1 MKGQQSHLRTRI
13 PAEGMNYKGYNI
25 AVHEFGH
32 NVEQTISMYN
42 VDNFMMAGVPNTAFT
57 EALAFV
63 FQKRDLQLLGIENND
78 PEKDKMD
85 ILDKFWS
92 LYEIM
97 GVSMLDISIWEWL
110 YGNPNALESALEN
123 IVRNALRYSHTKI
136 EVGFAVDKDG
146 ITITV
151 DDDGPGVSPEDREQI
166 FRPFYRTDE
175 ARDRESGG
183 TGLGLAIV
191 ETAIQQHRGWVK
203 AEDSPLGGLR
213 LVIWLPLYKRS

>member
-1 MKGQQSHLRTRI
+1 
-13 PAEGMNYKGYNI
+13 
-25 AVHEFGH
+25 
-32 NVEQTISMYN
+32 
-42 VDNFMMAGVPNTAFT
+42 
-57 EALAFV
+57 
-63 FQKRDLQLLGIENND
+63 
-78 PEKDKMD
+78 
-85 ILDKFWS
+85 
-92 LYEIM
+92 
-97 GVSMLDISIWEWL
+97 MLD
-110 YGNPNALESALEN
+110 NAAFEAEQMGKSLTVNFPLWAVVRCTAIRTPLESALEN

>member
-1 MKGQQSHLRTRI
+1 MAAVRQSER
-13 PAEGMNYKGYNI
+13 P
-25 AVHEFGH
+25 
-32 NVEQTISMYN
+32 
-42 VDNFMMAGVPNTAFT
+42 
-57 EALAFV
+57 
-63 FQKRDLQLLGIENND
+63 
-78 PEKDKMD
+78 
-85 ILDKFWS
+85 
-92 LYEIM
+92 
-97 GVSMLDISIWEWL
+97 
-110 YGNPNALESALEN
+110 ESALEN

-151 DDDGPGVSPEDREQI
+151 DDDGPRVSPEDREQI

>member
-1 MKGQQSHLRTRI
+1 MFSSALSR
-13 PAEGMNYKGYNI
+13 A
-25 AVHEFGH
+25 FGLPYSGH
-32 NVEQTISMYN
+32 
-42 VDNFMMAGVPNTAFT
+42 GPGGKLT
-57 EALAFV
+57 EN
-63 FQKRDLQLLGIENND
+63 DLPIC
-78 PEKDKMD
+78 
-85 ILDKFWS
+85 S
-92 LYEIM
+92 A
-97 GVSMLDISIWEWL
+97 S
-110 YGNPNALESALEN
+110 NALESALEN